1 MSTQQTNKQW
11 RILPNILITGTPG
24 TGKTCLSQSLWNE
37 FQSKSLCYEIVNVSE
52 VAKSNGFVEREK
64 DVQRDTFVL
73 DEDRLLD
80 WMEEKLSAHRN
91 KGFIVEY
98 HSSQLFPERWFDLVI
113 VLRTDTK
120 TLYQRLAKRGYNENK
135 VKENVECEIYS
146 ICEEEAKESYQE
158 DIVNVY
164 NSNTIED
171 IEHISEQI
179 LNMVKHAVSQK

>member
-1 MSTQQTNKQW
+1 MAQQTNKQW
-11 RILPNILITGTPG
+11 RTLPNILITGTPG
-24 TGKTCLSQSLWNE
+24 TGKTCLSESLLNE
-37 FQSKSLCYEIVNVSE
+37 FQSKSLSYEIINVSE

-80 WMEEKLSAHRN
+80 WMEEKLGSDRN

-98 HSSQLFPERWFDLVI
+98 HSSELFPERWFDLVI

-120 TLYQRLAKRGYNENK
+120 TLYQRLSKRGYHENK
-135 VKENVECEIYS
+135 VRENVECEIYN
-146 ICEEEAKESYQE
+146 ICEEEARESYQH
-158 DIVNVY
+158 DIVKVY
-164 NSNTIED
+164 DSNTIED

-179 LNMVKHAVSQK
+179 LNMVKYAISHK